1 MSSIYGR
8 IFFQAASLRF
18 YTKYAEYERNMELNN
33 YAQSTTRPV
42 LSIAQL
48 LRKSI
53 RSCLSR
59 TYFDGTELEEADLRE
74 ALAKHAECWT
84 GDSPEP
90 SIAAGEVF
98 RRVTMGSESTAADRT
113 DAVQSRLEQYFENP
127 SAESVYREARG
138 TFQRLG
144 FENMAP
150 GGFALHQ
157 PDLQQWLRT
166 PMVTR
171 RHTFA
176 AVMDGSIESPV
187 QHSVC
192 LTRASR
198 RSSPRSSVPSK

>member
-1 MSSIYGR
+1 
-8 IFFQAASLRF
+8 
-18 YTKYAEYERNMELNN
+18 MELSNN
-33 YAQSTTRPV
+33 AQSIARPV
-42 LSIAQL
+42 LSVAQL

-59 TYFDGTELEEADLRE
+59 TYFDRWMNCKTTIFVRLL
-74 ALAKHAECWT
+74 L
-84 GDSPEP
+84 SPQSVGRVILSTRP
-90 SIAAGEVF
+90 LQQQRC
-98 RRVTMGSESTAADRT
+98 RRVTMGSKTTTAVDRT
-113 DAVQSRLEQYFENP
+113 DAMQSRLEQYFENP

-166 PMVTR
+166 PIVTR